1 MTGLLAWMG
10 VAAVL
15 VAACASQPPQG
26 QPADSAAMAQPA
38 RPAETAAAAPDTLR
52 RATVRP
58 PERPLDARPWVPRTD
73 TMRIKDDAPSA
84 GAAGQAQAPGAP
96 RAAAAPSGEWTA
108 GVTEVPRGSARPATL
123 RAVRTARNEGWDR
136 VVFEF
141 DGAAVPG
148 YRVEYVDR
156 PVTRCG
162 SGHETQVAGQGW
174 LEVRITPAQAH
185 TEAGRVTVAERE
197 RKLALPVLRELEQTC
212 DFEGDVTWVLG
223 VASPN
228 RYRVSELTGPARLVV
243 DVRH

>member
-1 MTGLLAWMG
+1 MSGLLAWMG
-10 VAAVL
+10 VAALL
-15 VAACASQPPQG
+15 VAACASQPPAE
-26 QPADSAAMAQPA
+26 QPADSAGISPPA
-38 RPAETAAAAPDTLR
+38 RPAGAAAAPDTLR
-52 RATVRP
+52 RP

-73 TMRIKDDAPSA
+73 TLQLKAAPPA
-84 GAAGQAQAPGAP
+84 GAAQPAQASASP
-96 RAAAAPSGEWTA
+96 RAATAPSGEWTA
-108 GVTEVPRGSARPATL
+108 GVTEVLRGSARPATL

-141 DGAAVPG
+141 EGAAVPG

-228 RYRVSELTGPARLVV
+228 RYRVQELTGPARLVV

>member
-1 MTGLLAWMG
+1 MTGLLVWMG
-10 VAAVL
+10 VAAVV
-15 VAACASQPPQG
+15 VAACASQPPQA
-26 QPADSAAMAQPA
+26 QPADSAAVA
-38 RPAETAAAAPDTLR
+38 RPAPSADAAVAAAPGDTLR
-52 RATVRP
+52 RP
-58 PERPLDARPWVPRTD
+58 PERPLDGRPWVPRTD
-73 TMRIKDDAPSA
+73 TLQLKAGPAPAS
-84 GAAGQAQAPGAP
+84 AQAS
-96 RAAAAPSGEWTA
+96 AAARAPATPTREWTA

-141 DGAAVPG
+141 DGASVPG

-162 SGHETQVAGQGW
+162 SGDATQVAGQGW

-185 TEAGRVTVAERE
+185 TDAGRATVAERE
-197 RKLALPVLRELEQTC
+197 RRLSLPVLKELEQTC